1 MKKNLL
7 LTNRQTHLM
16 VLSMFML
23 TFFGACVPQKK
34 LQYLLDEEQQVR
46 FENLHQPEYRIQP
59 GDNLYIQVLGLD
71 RETADLFSIQPGGVS
86 RQYLNNELSVFLSS
100 YTVNPDGFI
109 EFPIID
115 SVYFK
120 DKTVDE
126 IKILVQQAINEYMRD
141 ATVIVKFVNFR
152 VSILGEVARPG
163 QYPVYQTQINIFEA
177 LAKAGDMSPWGDR
190 KRVQLVRKTITGSAV
205 YELDLSQRNILES
218 EYFFMMPDDIIY
230 VTPMKAKTFAFT
242 TFPYSIVFSTITTTL
257 LILNFLK

>member
-1 MKKNLL
+1 MKKETLTANWQKHWMALSIIMLL
-7 LTNRQTHLM
+7 
-16 VLSMFML
+16 
-23 TFFGACVPQKK
+23 FFGACVPQKR
-34 LQYLLDEEQQVR
+34 LQYLLDEEHQVQ
-46 FENLHQPEYRIQP
+46 FENPHQPEYRIQP

-109 EFPIID
+109 EFPIVG
-115 SVYFK
+115 SVYVK

-152 VSILGEVARPG
+152 VSVLGEVKSPG
-163 QYPVYQTQINIFEA
+163 QYPVYQTQINVFEA

-190 KRVQLVRKTITGSAV
+190 KRVQLVRKTITGSEV
-205 YELDLSQRNILES
+205 YELDLSRRSILES
-218 EYFFMMPDDIIY
+218 EFFYLLPDDIVY
-230 VTPMKAKTFAFT
+230 VMPMQAKTFAFT
-242 TFPYSIVFSTITTTL
+242 TFPYSIIFSTITTTL
-257 LILNFLK
+257 LILNFLN